1 MKNLIK
7 LLVILTLS
15 LTFTQ
20 AQNLTAKINTS
31 EVKIENIKIEV
42 EVDSAEEIEYCFTI
56 DDFESL
62 LDEADEGEE
71 LSFKIKCKRKEMS
84 NGVESSM
91 SYEIKGNTS
100 DKKTFLKSIK
110 KLREAAIKYY
120 KSKK

>member
-1 MKNLIK
+1 MKILIK
-7 LLVILTLS
+7 ILVILTLS
-15 LTFTQ
+15 LTSSQ

-42 EVDSAEEIEYCFTI
+42 EVDSAEEIESTFTI

-62 LDEADEGEE
+62 LNEADEGEE
-71 LSFKIKCKRKEMS
+71 LSFKIKCNGEKMS
-84 NGVESSM
+84 NGVKSSM

-100 DKKTFLKSIK
+100 DKKTFLESIK

-120 KSKK
+120 KSKN

>member
-1 MKNLIK
+1 MKILIK

-15 LTFTQ
+15 LTSTQ

-31 EVKIENIKIEV
+31 EVKIEV
-42 EVDSAEEIEYCFTI
+42 EVDSAEEIESTFTI

-62 LDEADEGEE
+62 LNEADEGEE
-71 LSFKIKCKRKEMS
+71 LSFKIKCNGEKMS
-84 NGVESSM
+84 NGVKSSM

-100 DKKTFLKSIK
+100 DKKTFLESIK

-120 KSKK
+120 KSKN

>member
-1 MKNLIK
+1 MKILIK

-15 LTFTQ
+15 LTSTQ

-42 EVDSAEEIEYCFTI
+42 DSAEEIESTFTI

-62 LDEADEGEE
+62 LNEADEGEE
-71 LSFKIKCKRKEMS
+71 LSFKIKCNGEKMS
-84 NGVESSM
+84 NGVKSSM

-100 DKKTFLKSIK
+100 DKKIFLESIK

-120 KSKK
+120 KSKN

>member
-1 MKNLIK
+1 MKILIK

-15 LTFTQ
+15 LTSTQ
-20 AQNLTAKINTS
+20 AQNLTVKINTS

-42 EVDSAEEIEYCFTI
+42 EVDSAEEIESTFTI

-62 LDEADEGEE
+62 LNEADEGEE
-71 LSFKIKCKRKEMS
+71 LSFKIKSSGEKMS
-84 NGVESSM
+84 NGVKSSM

-100 DKKTFLKSIK
+100 DKKTFLESIK

-120 KSKK
+120 KSKN